1 MISTHRKRTPTTS
14 AVTSST
20 KAHSRSELVSLLCQD
35 DMTAFGSCMPSMTN
49 TTPLMTNTSA
59 SHTLFDA
66 SFQTRGGRRWLM
78 RHQRDEQAGSHH
90 GQDAACAEMLG
101 HQERDERREHLE
113 HHVHRDALVAV
124 AADGAERQHRQQAH
138 HQADR
143 DAAKEVDGEA
153 LCSVGQENEPVIAA
167 AMANWNDTTPDASLM
182 SASPESR
189 DF

>member
-1 MISTHRKRTPTTS
+1 
-14 AVTSST
+14 
-20 KAHSRSELVSLLCQD
+20 
-35 DMTAFGSCMPSMTN
+35 
-49 TTPLMTNTSA
+49 
-59 SHTLFDA
+59 
-66 SFQTRGGRRWLM
+66 M

-153 LCSVGQENEPVIAA
+153 LCSVGQGERARDCRRYGELERHDAR
-167 AMANWNDTTPDASLM
+167 ASLM